1 MRNLPT
7 SDDDKYPNTIGS
19 KVSDSF
25 VRNHIL
31 LSISLNQVSKSSV
44 ALDLAQ
50 LSQQNHENSA
60 EWDHFNGHSRGP
72 PGIALRSERRIV
84 TNPNLTLSTPSD
96 DFSIKPLTGN
106 ASASSTPLVVEP
118 PRLVQFPLSR
128 RNSPPGL
135 VDNLSTTTRSVPTT
149 PLGLSVHPLNS
160 SSPLIPDIQP
170 LSARIGTPGSQHV
183 ADAFSGSND
192 LQASLTR
199 MPSNNGGLGFNA
211 IQPGPDEV
219 RVTYLSMGW
228 EVDTLLVWS

>member
-1 MRNLPT
+1 M
-7 SDDDKYPNTIGS
+7 
-19 KVSDSF
+19 
-25 VRNHIL
+25 
-31 LSISLNQVSKSSV
+31 

-72 PGIALRSERRIV
+72 TGIALRSERRIV

-160 SSPLIPDIQP
+160 GSLLIPDIQP

-199 MPSNNGGLGFNA
+199 MPSNNGGLGFNV

-228 EVDTLLVWS
+228 KVDTLLVWS